1 MNNKGFAFS
10 TMLYGFMIVGCLLF
24 LIILGLMST
33 NRTNTREMINSIE
46 DDSGRVSVAGKV
58 ITAPQTGKIYYDF
71 DVPLGYGGWYK
82 IEVWGRNKY
91 ASKTVNLKELTVV
104 RIFLSTDSN
113 YTDPTTG
120 AVEDTSNTKACSMN
134 KYISGTINNSGYN
147 TEEAASAAYD
157 ALKIKEYLKMSDCS
171 ASDGL
176 IVSSGGNGTGTINQ
190 IGDGIVKSGSSYKI
204 TSYSINNSNGTNY
217 YTINSINTSYKNR
230 ARITFVS
237 NESTISGTNTSVGTG
252 TVCKALHSGIY
263 YIKRN
268 SDGKFKA
275 YTSPT
280 NNSFAT
286 FTGERYQ
293 KWLISCKKTY
303 GDCSMY
309 NLATTHSYSWNCP
322 SGYTYYNAVF

>member
-33 NRTNTREMINSIE
+33 NRTNTREMINTIE
-46 DDSGRVSVAGKV
+46 DDSGRLSVAGR
-58 ITAPQTGKIYYDF
+58 IISAPQTGKAYYDF

-82 IEVWGRNKY
+82 IEVWGRNSY
-91 ASKTVNLKELTVV
+91 ASKTINLKELTVI
-104 RIFLSTDSN
+104 RIFLSSN
-113 YTDPTTG
+113 TNTTDPTTG
-120 AVEDTSNTKACSMN
+120 VVEDTSNTKACSMN
-134 KYISGTINNSGYN
+134 KLTSGSVSGSYSS
-147 TEEAASAAYD
+147 ESAASSAYD
-157 ALKIKEYLKMSDCS
+157 ALKIKEYLKISDCKS
-171 ASDGL
+171 GDGL
-176 IVSSGGNGTGTINQ
+176 IVSSGGNGSGSITQ

-204 TSYSINNSNGTNY
+204 TSYTINNNTGTNY
-217 YTINSINTSYKNR
+217 FTVNSIDTNYKHR

-237 NESTISGTNTSVGTG
+237 NESTISGTNGSVSAS
-252 TVCKALHSGIY
+252 TVCKSGHAGIY

-280 NNSFAT
+280 NNTFAT

-293 KWLISCKKTY
+293 KWLVHCKKTI
-303 GDCSMY
+303 GNCTAY
-309 NLATTHSYSWNCP
+309 NLATTHSYGWNCP
-322 SGYTYYNAVF
+322 SGYSYYNAVF

>member
-46 DDSGRVSVAGKV
+46 DDSGRVSVAGK
-58 ITAPQTGKIYYDF
+58 IISAPQTGKVYYDF

-82 IEVWGRNKY
+82 IEVWGRNSY
-91 ASKTVNLKELTVV
+91 AAKTVNLKELTVI
-104 RIFLSTDSN
+104 RIFLSSNTDT
-113 YTDPTTG
+113 TDPTTG
-120 AVEDTSNTKACSMN
+120 VVEDTSNTKACSMN
-134 KYISGTINNSGYN
+134 RLTAGSIGGSYS

-157 ALKIKEYLKMSDCS
+157 ALKIKEYLKISDCS
-171 ASDGL
+171 AGDGL
-176 IVSSGGNGTGTINQ
+176 IVSSGGNGSGTITQ
-190 IGDGIVKSGSSYKI
+190 VGDGIVKSGSSYKI
-204 TSYSINNSNGTNY
+204 TSYSINNSTGTNY
-217 YTINSINTSYKNR
+217 FTVNSIDTNYKNR
-230 ARITFVS
+230 ARVTFVS
-237 NESTISGTNTSVGTG
+237 NESTIPGSGTVPAS
-252 TVCKALHSGIY
+252 TVCKAGHAGIY

-286 FTGERYQ
+286 FTGERRQ
-293 KWLISCKKTY
+293 KWLVTCKKTY
-303 GDCSMY
+303 GNCGVY
-309 NLATTHSYSWNCP
+309 NLAQIHGYDWTCP

>member
-46 DDSGRVSVAGKV
+46 DDSGRVSVAGK
-58 ITAPQTGKIYYDF
+58 IISAPQTGKVYYDF

-82 IEVWGRNKY
+82 IEVWGRNSY
-91 ASKTVNLKELTVV
+91 ASKTMNLKELTVI
-104 RIFLSTDSN
+104 RIFLSSN
-113 YTDPTTG
+113 TNTTDPTTG
-120 AVEDTSNTKACSMN
+120 VVEDTSNTKACSMN

-147 TEEAASAAYD
+147 TEEDASAAYD
-157 ALKIKEYLKMSDCS
+157 DLKIKEYLKISDCS
-171 ASDGL
+171 AGDGL
-176 IVSSGGNGTGTINQ
+176 IVSSGGNGTGTITQ
-190 IGDGIVKSGSSYKI
+190 IGDGIVKSGTKYKI
-204 TSYSINNSNGTNY
+204 VSYSINNNTGTNY
-217 YTINSINTSYKNR
+217 FTVNSIDANYKNR
-230 ARITFVS
+230 ARVTFVS
-237 NESTISGTNTSVGTG
+237 NESTISGTNGSVSPS
-252 TVCKALHSGIY
+252 TVCSAGHAGVY

-286 FTGERYQ
+286 FTGERKQ
-293 KWLISCKKTY
+293 KWLVDCKKTT
-303 GDCSMY
+303 GHCSVI
-309 NLATTHSYSWNCP
+309 NLATVHSFDWTC
-322 SGYTYYNAVF
+322 SGYSYYNAVF